1 MFAISRNGTKRNGA
15 RASKLKHMQ
24 GLESASELKI
34 ADELREEA
42 QHQEDIGNYEEA
54 ERVLSESL
62 LLRKENLGDTHLEV
76 AEDYY
81 NLGLLN
87 MALDNNSRAESL
99 LLRSLLIRR
108 LQFDSDHPDVKDA
121 VNMLAVIHDEPAA
134 STLI

>member
-1 MFAISRNGTKRNGA
+1 MFARSRNTAKRA
-15 RASKLKHMQ
+15 KAAVSKLRHIQMMD
-24 GLESASELKI
+24 AAAELRI
-34 ADELREEA
+34 ADELRAEA
-42 QHQEDIGNYEEA
+42 QQHEDTGNYAEA

-108 LQFDSDHPDVKDA
+108 LEFDSDHPDVQDA
-121 VNMLAVIHDEPAA
+121 VNMLALIHDEPAA
-134 STLI
+134 SALI